1 MPKWKKNTPRD
12 RLLAKARVNASTG
25 CWEWTAAKYSTG
37 YGSIRI
43 DGKQRGAHR
52 ASYELFCGPIPDGLH
67 VCHNCDNKACVNPEH
82 LFLGTNADNMADK
95 VAKGR
100 QQKLRGT
107 ESGRAKLAEADVI
120 AIRAAKG
127 VTQRTLAAQ
136 YLVSQRL
143 ICAIRSGKLWKHI

>member
-1 MPKWKKNTPRD
+1 
-12 RLLAKARVNASTG
+12 
-25 CWEWTAAKYSTG
+25 
-37 YGSIRI
+37 
-43 DGKQRGAHR
+43 
-52 ASYELFCGPIPDGLH
+52 
-67 VCHNCDNKACVNPEH
+67 
-82 LFLGTNADNMADK
+82 MADK